1 MLGEVSRYMFTG
13 FSPKFYWKLRNY
25 MIKHS
30 KYNIFAQISRFL
42 VRRMEYRNGSSIGG
56 TFGSGATFQTIPKL
70 PHGLVGI
77 FIHPSAKIGKN
88 VTIYQQVTIGENGF
102 GSKAAV
108 IGDNVVIGSG
118 AKIIGPVNIG
128 DNVIVGANAVV
139 TKDISKNQVVGG
151 IPAKILY
158 SK

>member
-1 MLGEVSRYMFTG
+1 MIVEIFKYVLTG
-13 FSPKFYWKLRNY
+13 FSPKLYWESRNY
-25 MIKHS
+25 MMEHS
-30 KYNIFAQISRFL
+30 KYNIFAQTSRFL
-42 VRRMEYRNGSSIGG
+42 VRRMEYKNGSSIGG
-56 TFGSGATFQTIPKL
+56 TFGSGAIFQTITKL

-108 IGDNVVIGSG
+108 IGDNVVIGAG

-139 TKDISKNQVVGG
+139 TNDISKNQVVGG